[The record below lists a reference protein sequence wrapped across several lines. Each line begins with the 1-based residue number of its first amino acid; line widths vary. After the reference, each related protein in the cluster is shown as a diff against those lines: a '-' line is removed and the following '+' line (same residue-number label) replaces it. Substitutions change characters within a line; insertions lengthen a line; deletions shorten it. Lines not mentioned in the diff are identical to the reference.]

1 MKDGKR
7 IIIKTPYLRNLR
19 NFLRLVIDKA
29 VHSEVSMLDQFL
41 EMFENKPYSKLTQEE
56 REDRSKFY
64 RLKWSLLNSLKNSIC
79 ECMTCTRG
87 DRDMVY
93 VEEVNGWCC
102 TECYDNDK
110 YFTPSMLYTS
120 PKYNYVAWYN
130 QKKEE
135 FDRLYR
141 KD

>member
-7 IIIKTPYLRNLR
+7 IVLKNPFLRNLR
-19 NFLRLVIDKA
+19 KFLRVIIYNA
-29 VHSEVSMLDQFL
+29 VSSEVNMLDLFL
-41 EMFENKPYSKLTQEE
+41 EMLEPYSQLTPIEK
-56 REDRSKFY
+56 EDRSKFY
-64 RLKWSLLNSLKNSIC
+64 KLKQSLRSSLNYSIC
-79 ECMTCTRG
+79 QCMTCTRI

-110 YFTPSMLYTS
+110 YFTPSKLYTS

-135 FDRLYR
+135 FNR
-141 KD
+141 KYKKG